1 MNESN
6 KNNKLA
12 ELEALL
18 FIYGEPISF
27 KKISEVL
34 EITEEDVLKL
44 VEDFKVSLEEENRGL
59 TLLFLEEKIQI
70 GTKPEFSSI
79 LEKLIKKEVSED
91 LTPASLETLA
101 LILYF
106 SPISRSKIEYH
117 RGVDS
122 SFILKSLLLRGLIER
137 YPDPKMPNAYLYV
150 PSFNLLRHLGINR
163 KEDLPDYE
171 KFNELDKKF
180 EEGKLIQED
189 SNFLDQNENEQDQ
202 NKSHNEKIEN

>member
-1 MNESN
+1 MNELN
-6 KNNKLA
+6 KNKKLA

-34 EITEEDVLKL
+34 EISKENVLKL
-44 VEDFKVSLEEENRGL
+44 VEEFKIILEDENRGL

-137 YPDPKMPNAYLYV
+137 YPDPKIPNTYLYV
-150 PSFNLLRHLGINR
+150 PSFKLLRHLGISK

-171 KFNELDKKF
+171 KFNELNKKF
-180 EEGKLIQED
+180 EGSKLVEENLNSLSENLSQE
-189 SNFLDQNENEQDQ
+189 EQ
-202 NKSHNEKIEN
+202 NKSQEEQNKS

>member
-1 MNESN
+1 MNELN
-6 KNNKLA
+6 KNKKLA

-34 EITEEDVLKL
+34 EITEDDALKL
-44 VEDFKVSLEEENRGL
+44 VEDFKESLEGENRGL
-59 TLLFLEEKIQI
+59 TLLFSEEKIQI

-79 LEKLIKKEVSED
+79 LEKLIKKEISED

-137 YPDPKMPNAYLYV
+137 YPDPKMPNTYLYV
-150 PSFNLLRHLGINR
+150 PSFNLLRHLGISK
-163 KEDLPDYE
+163 KENLPDYE
-171 KFNELDKKF
+171 KFNELNKKF
-180 EEGKLIQED
+180 EEGKLAQEN
-189 SNFLDQNENEQDQ
+189 SNPLEENLREEEQ
-202 NKSHNEKIEN
+202 NKNRDEKTEN

>member
-34 EITEEDVLKL
+34 EITEEDVSKL

-180 EEGKLIQED
+180 EEGKLIHED

>member
-1 MNESN
+1 MNEAN

-34 EITEEDVLKL
+34 EIKEDEVLKL
-44 VEDFKVSLEEENRGL
+44 VEDLKLNLSQEDRGL
-59 TLLFLEEKIQI
+59 TLLFLEDKVQL
-70 GTKPEFSSI
+70 GTKPQFSGI
-79 LEKLIKKEVSED
+79 LEKLIKAEISEN

-106 SPISRSKIEYH
+106 GPISRSKIEYH

-150 PSFNLLRHLGINR
+150 PSFKLLRHLGIS
-163 KEDLPDYE
+163 KVEDLPDYQ
-171 KFNELDKKF
+171 KFQELNKKF
-180 EEGKLIQED
+180 ENL
-189 SNFLDQNENEQDQ
+189 SNENIETPKQDEVDLQINQNE
-202 NKSHNEKIEN
+202 

>member
-1 MNESN
+1 MNELN
-6 KNNKLA
+6 KNKKLA

-34 EITEEDVLKL
+34 EITEDDALKL
-44 VEDFKVSLEEENRGL
+44 VEDFKESLEGENRGL
-59 TLLFLEEKIQI
+59 TLLFSEEKIQI

-79 LEKLIKKEVSED
+79 LEKLIKKEISED

-150 PSFNLLRHLGINR
+150 PSFNLLRHLGISK

-171 KFNELDKKF
+171 KFNELNKKF
-180 EEGKLIQED
+180 EEGKLAQEN
-189 SNFLDQNENEQDQ
+189 SNSSEENLDEEEQ
-202 NKSHNEKIEN
+202 NKNQDEKTEN

>member
-1 MNESN
+1 MNELN
-6 KNNKLA
+6 KNKKLA

-34 EITEEDVLKL
+34 EITEDDALKL
-44 VEDFKVSLEEENRGL
+44 VEDFKESLEGENRGL
-59 TLLFLEEKIQI
+59 TLLFSEEKIQI

-79 LEKLIKKEVSED
+79 LEKLIKHEISED

-106 SPISRSKIEYH
+106 SPLSRSKIEYH

-137 YPDPKMPNAYLYV
+137 YPDPQMPNAYLYV
-150 PSFNLLRHLGINR
+150 PSFNLLRYLGISK
-163 KEDLPDYE
+163 KENLPDYE
-171 KFNELDKKF
+171 KFNELNKKF
-180 EEGKLIQED
+180 EEGKLAQEN
-189 SNFLDQNENEQDQ
+189 SNSLEENLGEDKQ
-202 NKSHNEKIEN
+202 NKNQDEKTKN